1 MRPFQGDG
9 VSRSVLQNEAVG
21 LQIPILFQQADP
33 VFVPVASHSHQLF
46 SEIPTVEQENTKR
59 YFVLNRSLQEGNAQV
74 NLRTKLLVQLLKGR
88 VLQQDGVNID
98 MKMIPIFFFRGDD
111 VVG

>member
-74 NLRTKLLVQLLKGR
+74 NLRTKLLVQLLKGW
-88 VLQQDGVNID
+88 VLQQDGVND
-98 MKMIPIFFFRGDD
+98 LMKLRDRKSTRLNSSH
-111 VVG
+111 